1 MASTPITYQADLEN
15 PAPHGFA
22 ASIAR
27 KLAGFARVPKAYG
40 IWHDIR
46 VLASRARKHADAA
59 AQPWS
64 LSAWGVRIAAHS
76 ARAIAKELRIRRDTR
91 ELTAMSD
98 HMLKDIG
105 LTRAEIGGAV
115 RYGRD

>member
-1 MASTPITYQADLEN
+1 MASRPITYQADVEN

-27 KLAGFARVPKAYG
+27 KLMGFARAQKAHG
-40 IWHDIR
+40 IWHDIQ
-46 VLASRARKHADAA
+46 VLESLARKDAYAA
-59 AQPWS
+59 AQAWS
-64 LSAWGVRIAAHS
+64 LSAWFNGVAGRT

-91 ELTAMSD
+91 ELMAMSD

-105 LTRAEIGGAV
+105 LTRAGIRGAV